1 MLSGR
6 KKRDLSLLSRGLKY
20 RLKISFYLI
29 FLLPFLISV
38 YLLSNYV
45 FPRAGLPGEL
55 FLSLSISMIIAI
67 IGFFLIKE
75 VFDRVLTIALEARL
89 IAAGDISRKVEIERS
104 DEVGD
109 LGEALNQLTQRIR
122 SNMDELKS
130 YGRKTT
136 QINMEI
142 QKRVLALSSLLQIS
156 SLVSEGAELKDI
168 LDMAVDKAGLLA
180 ESEAAYLFLKDK
192 ESDSFLIKF
201 AVGHGGDNL
210 LGMKINA
217 SDAVFGSLL
226 TRGDIFVADADHKKA
241 ADSFSQRF
249 RFRNTLAVAVPLRN
263 EITAVLGIVNSKED
277 FTYEDD
283 DAELLDIFG
292 RQISIAIENDFLL
305 HKAEK
310 LEIRDALTGLF
321 NENYINGRLDEEIK
335 RAILCQRP
343 CSFAVFDI
351 DDFARF
357 RREFG
362 AISAEISL
370 KKVAGVIHDVI
381 SEIDRSGRTADNEF
395 SVIMPEKNKRQSKEI
410 ADVIRGKVE
419 EMFSA
424 EPEPGRRL
432 TISAG
437 VSENPLDGITGREL
451 IERARSSVNLAKAQ
465 GKNKVV

>member
-6 KKRDLSLLSRGLKY
+6 KKSDLSLLSRSLKY
-20 RLKISFYLI
+20 RLKIAFYLI

-55 FLSLSISMIIAI
+55 LWSLAISMLIAI
-67 IGFFLIKE
+67 IGFLLIKE

-89 IAAGDISRKVEIERS
+89 IAAGDISRKVDVQRS

-109 LGEALNQLTQRIR
+109 LGDALNQLTQRIR
-122 SNMDELKS
+122 SNMDELKN

-136 QINMEI
+136 QINLEI

-156 SLVSEGAELKDI
+156 SLVSQGAELEEI
-168 LDMAVDKAGLLA
+168 LEIAVDKSRLLA
-180 ESEAAYLFLKDK
+180 DSEAAYLFLKDK
-192 ESDSFLIKF
+192 DNDSFFIKV
-201 AVGHGGDNL
+201 AVGQGAEAL

-217 SDAVFGSLL
+217 SDSIFGSLL
-226 TRGDIFVADADHKKA
+226 TRGDIFVADADDRKA
-241 ADSFSQRF
+241 SEIFSQRF
-249 RFRNTLAVAVPLRN
+249 RFRNTIAVAVPLRN
-263 EITAVLGIVNSKED
+263 EVTAVLGIANSRENFSYD
-277 FTYEDD
+277 DD

-292 RQISIAIENDFLL
+292 RQIAIAIENDFLL

-343 CSFAVFDI
+343 CSFVVLDI

-395 SVIMPEKNKRQSKEI
+395 AVIMPERNKRQAKDV
-410 ADVIRGKVE
+410 ADNIRRRVE
-419 EMFSA
+419 EVFSV
-424 EPEPGRRL
+424 EPEAGRRL

-437 VSENPLDGITGREL
+437 VSENPLDGITAQEL
-451 IERARSSVNLAKAQ
+451 TERARGSVNLAKAQ